1 MEKIKIDTWKKAISG
16 WVFLSHSSLDIERV
30 KTIRNY
36 LEESQFN
43 AIMFFLKCLDDEE
56 EQKQIEKLLECE
68 IKNRNIFI
76 HCKSNNSLQSKWV
89 NWEINKAKKENKLF
103 LEIDLDKLEY
113 QKCIELSKIDILVRY
128 STLYFIFSMSD
139 IDKIKKLKKKLEG
152 FKILNNFKSE
162 NILANE
168 PIKTSLENMIKEI
181 KQKGFILLFISENS
195 KKSSW
200 FWTEKQIALD
210 KNARIIN
217 IILDKNI
224 SIDEFPVLKN
234 FKTIQYQNSNQLYDE
249 LYNYI
254 KQEFEKELSKFEER
268 LIQ

>member
-43 AIMFFLKCLDDEE
+43 AIMFFLKCLDYEE

-128 STLYFIFSMSD
+128 STLYF
-139 IDKIKKLKKKLEG
+139 
-152 FKILNNFKSE
+152 
-162 NILANE
+162 
-168 PIKTSLENMIKEI
+168 
-181 KQKGFILLFISENS
+181 
-195 KKSSW
+195 
-200 FWTEKQIALD
+200 
-210 KNARIIN
+210 
-217 IILDKNI
+217 
-224 SIDEFPVLKN
+224 
-234 FKTIQYQNSNQLYDE
+234 
-249 LYNYI
+249 
-254 KQEFEKELSKFEER
+254 
-268 LIQ
+268 